1 MVYIG
6 SGKTGST
13 LLPYDALEMQHFW
26 TKSRAI
32 MNADV
37 SRTDENH
44 DRGSSGPPIYLLHG
58 IRVCLG
64 LAFVWLAWN
73 TYHIYHS
80 SGLVCSFVTT
90 AVILAACLGMWHTL
104 ICRRHYQH
112 LLSSMQRSER
122 ARTERVLQESA
133 AHYWDLFEN
142 ASDFIYTI
150 DMQRRF
156 TSTNKAAERFLGYIR
171 DELVGMD
178 ITNIATPES
187 IARSRQMRLC
197 KERGL
202 AWTTYEVELITKAKC
217 HVPIEVSTRLIYR
230 DGEPVGIQG
239 IGRDITERK
248 LAEEALK
255 QARDELELRV
265 AQRTADLR
273 RSNEKLLLENAERR
287 QAEAALRVAKEA
299 AEVANRVKSAFLAT
313 VSHEL
318 RTPMNGICGMTGLLL
333 DTALDSEQREYAEI
347 VRKCSDDLLV
357 IINDILDFARIEA
370 GKLALNVVDFELRPM
385 IEDVLESLAES
396 AHKKGL
402 EIIAPIYAD
411 VPYWVAGDPGRLRQV
426 LVNLVGNA
434 MKFTDQGEVAVSVTC
449 VETNATETMLYFAIR
464 DTGIGISAEAQKKLF
479 QAFSQVDGSTTRKY
493 GGTGLGLVI
502 SKRLVTMMNGDIGV
516 ESTSG
521 QGSTFWFTARF
532 PVCMTARHVS
542 PARAL
547 QGLRALVVDDNVT
560 NRTFLESLLSAWG
573 VDIDCAADGPSALTY
588 LQRACRGSCLYDVV
602 LLDSQM
608 PDIDGIALARTIK
621 ADPILAPVPLIILTP
636 LGQRASRVADLGEV
650 FAGYLTKPV
659 RQSLLYESLVA
670 VQGYPWTAQA
680 STATSPTATH
690 LQLGAKVLVVE
701 DNLASQNVLVR
712 MLERYGC
719 RVDVVGNGRE
729 AVHAAGKIAYDCLF
743 MDCQMPDIDGYAA
756 TAMIRQREGQTG
768 QHVPIIALTASA
780 MPSDRERCLAAGM
793 DDYLS
798 KPAKAQDLVTML
810 RKWTLFS
817 AYALVH

>member
-1 MVYIG
+1 
-6 SGKTGST
+6 
-13 LLPYDALEMQHFW
+13 
-26 TKSRAI
+26 

-37 SRTDENH
+37 SRTDENN
-44 DRGSSGPPIYLLHG
+44 DRGSGWIPIYLLHG
-58 IRVCLG
+58 IWVCLG

-73 TYHIYHS
+73 TYHTYHS
-80 SGLVCSFVTT
+80 PRLVWSFVTT
-90 AVILAACLGMWHTL
+90 AVILAACLGIWHPL
-104 ICRRHYQH
+104 ICRRHYQR

-122 ARTERVLQESA
+122 ERTERVLQESA

-142 ASDFIYTI
+142 ASDFIYTL
-150 DMQRRF
+150 DMQRHF
-156 TSTNKAAERFLGYIR
+156 TSTNKAAERFLSYTR

-187 IARSRQMRLC
+187 IARSRQMRLS
-197 KERGL
+197 KEMGL
-202 AWTTYEVELITKAKC
+202 AWTTYEVELITKDKR

-239 IGRDITERK
+239 IGRDITARK

-255 QARDELELRV
+255 HARDELELRV

-287 QAEAALRVAKEA
+287 QAEAALRVAKET
-299 AEVANRVKSAFLAT
+299 AEVANRAKSEFLAT

-347 VRKCSDDLLV
+347 VRKCSDDLLT

-370 GKLALNVVDFELRPM
+370 GKLALNVVDFELRPVL
-385 IEDVLESLAES
+385 EDVLESLVES

-411 VPYWVAGDPGRLRQV
+411 VPHWVAGDPGRLRQV

-434 MKFTDQGEVAVSVTC
+434 VKFTDTGEVAVSVTC
-449 VETNATETMLYFAIR
+449 VETNTTDTMLYFAIS
-464 DTGIGISAEAQKKLF
+464 DTGIGIPAEAQKKLF

-493 GGTGLGLVI
+493 GGTGLGLAI
-502 SKRLVTMMNGDIGV
+502 SKRLVTMMNGDIGL
-516 ESTSG
+516 ESTPG
-521 QGSTFWFTARF
+521 QGSTFWFTVRF
-532 PVCMTARHVS
+532 PVCTPARHMV
-542 PARAL
+542 PERTL
-547 QGLRALVVDDNVT
+547 HGLRILVVDDNAT

-573 VDIDCAADGPSALTY
+573 ADIDCAADGPSTLTN
-588 LQRACRGSCLYDVV
+588 LQIARRGACPYDVV

-608 PDIDGIALARTIK
+608 PDIDGMTLARTIK
-621 ADPILAPVPLIILTP
+621 ADPILAPVPLILLTP
-636 LGQRASRVADLGEV
+636 LGQRASRVEELCEV

-659 RQSLLYESLVA
+659 RQSLLYECLVA
-670 VQGYPWTAQA
+670 VQERPWMAQSGI
-680 STATSPTATH
+680 STSATETH

-701 DNLASQNVLVR
+701 DNLDNQKVLVR
-712 MLERYGC
+712 MLEHYGC
-719 RVDVVGNGRE
+719 RVDVAGNGRE
-729 AVHAAGKIAYDCLF
+729 AVHAAGQMAYDCLF
-743 MDCQMPDIDGYAA
+743 MDCQMPDIDGYTA
-756 TAMIRQREGQTG
+756 TAMIRQRESQIGQR
-768 QHVPIIALTASA
+768 VPIIALTASA

-810 RKWTLFS
+810 RKWTSFP
-817 AYALVH
+817 AHALVH

>member
-1 MVYIG
+1 
-6 SGKTGST
+6 
-13 LLPYDALEMQHFW
+13 
-26 TKSRAI
+26 
-32 MNADV
+32 MNSDV
-37 SRTDENH
+37 SRTDEHNH
-44 DRGSSGPPIYLLHG
+44 RGSSWILIYLLQG
-58 IRVCLG
+58 VWICLG
-64 LAFVWLAWN
+64 LVFVWLAWN
-73 TYHIYHS
+73 TYHTYHNPR
-80 SGLVCSFVTT
+80 LVWSFVIT
-90 AVILAACLGMWHTL
+90 AALLAACHGMWHTL
-104 ICRRHYQH
+104 ICRRHYQR

-122 ARTERVLQESA
+122 ERTERVLQESA

-142 ASDFIYTI
+142 ASDFIYTL
-150 DMQRRF
+150 DMQRHF
-156 TSTNKAAERFLGYIR
+156 TSTNKAAERFLGYTR
-171 DELVGMD
+171 TELVGMD

-187 IARSRQMRLC
+187 IARSRQMRLS
-197 KERGL
+197 KEMGL
-202 AWTTYEVELITKAKC
+202 AWTTYEVDLITKDKRQL
-217 HVPIEVSTRLIYR
+217 PIEVSTRLIYR
-230 DGEPVGIQG
+230 DGEPVGVQG

-265 AQRTADLR
+265 TQRTADLR

-299 AEVANRVKSAFLAT
+299 AEVANRVKSEFLAT

-347 VRKCSDDLLV
+347 VRKCSDDLLT

-370 GKLALNVVDFELRPM
+370 GKLALNVVDFELRPVL
-385 IEDVLESLAES
+385 EDVLESLVES

-411 VPYWVAGDPGRLRQV
+411 VPHWVAGDPGRLRQV

-434 MKFTDQGEVAVSVTC
+434 VKFTDKGEVALSATC
-449 VETNATETMLYFAIR
+449 VETNPTETMLYFAVS
-464 DTGIGISAEAQKKLF
+464 DTGIGIPAEAQKKLF

-493 GGTGLGLVI
+493 GGTGLGLAI

-516 ESTSG
+516 ESTPG
-521 QGSTFWFTARF
+521 QGSTFWFTVRF
-532 PVCMTARHVS
+532 PVCTPARHIV

-547 QGLRALVVDDNVT
+547 HGLRILVVDDNAT

-573 VDIDCAADGPSALTY
+573 ADIDCAADGPSTLTH
-588 LQRACRGSCLYDVV
+588 LQIACRGACPYDVV

-608 PDIDGIALARTIK
+608 PDIDGITLARTIK
-621 ADPILAPVPLIILTP
+621 ADPLLAPVPLILLTP
-636 LGQRASRVADLGEV
+636 LGQRASRVEDLCGV

-659 RQSLLYESLVA
+659 RQSLLYECLVA
-670 VQGYPWTAQA
+670 MQERPWIAQSGT
-680 STATSPTATH
+680 STSAMAPP
-690 LQLGAKVLVVE
+690 LQFGAKVLVVE
-701 DNLASQNVLVR
+701 DNLDNQKVLVR

-719 RVDVVGNGRE
+719 RVDVAGNGRE
-729 AVHAAGKIAYDCLF
+729 AVHAAGQMAYDCLF
-743 MDCQMPDIDGYAA
+743 MDCQMPDIDGYTA
-756 TAMIRQREGQTG
+756 TAMIRQHELEIGQR
-768 QHVPIIALTASA
+768 VPIIALTASA
-780 MPSDRERCLAAGM
+780 MSNDRERCLAAGM

-810 RKWTLFS
+810 RKWTSFP
-817 AYALVH
+817 AHALVH

>member
-1 MVYIG
+1 
-6 SGKTGST
+6 
-13 LLPYDALEMQHFW
+13 
-26 TKSRAI
+26 

-37 SRTDENH
+37 SRTDDNN
-44 DRGSSGPPIYLLHG
+44 DRRSGWTPIYLFHG
-58 IRVCLG
+58 VWVCLG

-73 TYHIYHS
+73 TYHTYHS
-80 SGLVCSFVTT
+80 LRLVWSFVTP
-90 AVILAACLGMWHTL
+90 AVILAACLSMWYTL

-122 ARTERVLQESA
+122 ERTERVLQESA

-142 ASDFIYTI
+142 ASDFIYTL
-150 DMQRRF
+150 DMQRHF
-156 TSTNKAAERFLGYIR
+156 TSTNKAAERFLGYTR

-187 IARSRQMRLC
+187 IARSRQMRLS
-197 KERGL
+197 KEMGL
-202 AWTTYEVELITKAKC
+202 AWTTYEVELITKAKR

-299 AEVANRVKSAFLAT
+299 AEVANRVKSEFLAT

-347 VRKCSDDLLV
+347 VRKCSDDLLT

-370 GKLALNVVDFELRPM
+370 GKLALNVVDFELRPV
-385 IEDVLESLAES
+385 IEDVLESLVES

-411 VPYWVAGDPGRLRQV
+411 VPHWVAGDSGRLRQV

-434 MKFTDQGEVAVSVTC
+434 VKFTDQGEVAVSVTC
-449 VETNATETMLYFAIR
+449 VETNATETMLYFAIS
-464 DTGIGISAEAQKKLF
+464 DTGIGIPAEAQKKLF

-493 GGTGLGLVI
+493 GGTGLGLAI
-502 SKRLVTMMNGDIGV
+502 SKRLVTMMHGDIGV
-516 ESTSG
+516 ESTPG
-521 QGSTFWFTARF
+521 QGSTFWFTVRF
-532 PVCMTARHVS
+532 PGCS
-542 PARAL
+542 PARHMVPTRTL
-547 QGLRALVVDDNVT
+547 HGLRILVVDDNAT

-573 VDIDCAADGPSALTY
+573 ADIDCAADGPSTLTH
-588 LQRACRGSCLYDVV
+588 LQIACRGACPYDVV

-608 PDIDGIALARTIK
+608 PDIDGITLARTIK
-621 ADPILAPVPLIILTP
+621 ADPLLAPVPLVLLTP
-636 LGQRASRVADLGEV
+636 LGQRASRVGDLCEV
-650 FAGYLTKPV
+650 FAGYLTKPM
-659 RQSLLYESLVA
+659 RQSLLYECLVA
-670 VQGYPWTAQA
+670 VQERPWMTQSGT
-680 STATSPTATH
+680 STSATETH

-701 DNLASQNVLVR
+701 DNLDNQKVLVR

-719 RVDVVGNGRE
+719 RVDVAGNGRE
-729 AVHAAGKIAYDCLF
+729 AVHAAGQIAYDCLF
-743 MDCQMPDIDGYAA
+743 MDCQMPDIDGYTA
-756 TAMIRQREGQTG
+756 TAMIRQREIQIGQR
-768 QHVPIIALTASA
+768 VPIIALTASA

-810 RKWTLFS
+810 RKWTSFP
-817 AYALVH
+817 AHALVH